1 MKNIKSYM
9 RTNWIRRLG
18 ALLLALLSLLCC
30 ACGKKTG
37 TEKTEDTA
45 LLATP
50 TPAVQPLTGGEI
62 RLPMP
67 LNADIT
73 DPLRVNT
80 EEMLSL
86 FSLIYEGLISVNET
100 GKLTAELAESWT
112 GDSASKV
119 WTFTLR
125 SGVKWHDG
133 DAFTAYDVTATFTRL
148 KEIGA
153 ESYYAYQAGKIESMR
168 AVDEQTLEVTME
180 QGGYASLYAL
190 AFPVME
196 GGQAAALPVGTGPFK
211 LESWT
216 GQEARLVANTAWWKQ
231 RPYLDAITFVERDS
245 NDTALA
251 SYQAGQLDMVP
262 SSNTGVGRYRSESTT
277 VLDVMTQTAELLLIN
292 NNNATLRD
300 ISIRKALSYAMD
312 RGKIISNIYMNRAQP
327 CDVPIPPDSWIY
339 ESKSKV
345 YDYNLAKARE
355 LLTKAGW
362 VQDEES
368 GLLQKDGRTF
378 TVRLLVNDSSDTT
391 RKEAA
396 NLLSSQLTE
405 LGMKVELTAAPYAL
419 GQSQTQSEY
428 LQKLSAGDYDLCLI
442 GINLGR
448 DGDLTPV
455 MNPLGTA
462 HYGNYSVPE
471 LTAMAENILTAKDE
485 TAYRE
490 ALSAF
495 QLKFVE
501 ELPFIVLYF
510 RLNSV
515 VYSSNIKGLSGAREP
530 DILYTVDKWYINQM
544 QD

>member
-1 MKNIKSYM
+1 MRNTKSYM
-9 RTNWIRRLG
+9 RTSWAKRGG
-18 ALLLALLSLLCC
+18 ALLLALLLSFCC
-30 ACGKKTG
+30 GCAKE
-37 TEKTEDTA
+37 TEANKTEDAA

-50 TPAVQPLTGGEI
+50 SPQPQPLAGGEI

-80 EEMLSL
+80 EEMLAF
-86 FSLIYEGLISVNET
+86 FSLVYEGLISISGT

-112 GDSASKV
+112 GDSSSKV

-133 DAFTAYDVTATFTRL
+133 NDLTAYDVTATFTRL
-148 KEIGA
+148 QTMGS
-153 ESYYAYQAGKIESMR
+153 ESYYAYQANKIESMR
-168 AVDEQTLEVTME
+168 AVDERTLEVTMR

-190 AFPVME
+190 TFPVMQ
-196 GGQAAALPVGTGPFK
+196 GGQALAAPVGTGPFR
-211 LESWT
+211 LEFWT
-216 GQEARLVANTAWWKQ
+216 GQEARLSANADWWKQ
-231 RPYLDAITFVERDS
+231 RAYLDAIVFVERDS
-245 NDTALA
+245 NETALA

-277 VLDVMTQTAELLLIN
+277 VLDVVTQTAELLLIN
-292 NNNATLRD
+292 NNNAALRD
-300 ISIRKALSYAMD
+300 ISVRKALSYALD

-327 CDVPIPPDSWIY
+327 CDVPVPPDSWVY

-355 LLTKAGW
+355 FLAGAGW
-362 VQDEES
+362 VQEES
-368 GLLQKDGRTF
+368 GLLIKDGQTF
-378 TVRLLVNDSSDTT
+378 HVRLLVNESSETT
-391 RKEAA
+391 RREAA
-396 NLLSSQLTE
+396 NLIASQLTD
-405 LGMKVELTAAPYAL
+405 LGMEVELIAVPYAL
-419 GQSQTQSEY
+419 GQSSSEY
-428 LQKLSAGDYDLCLI
+428 LQKLSAGEYDLCLA

-448 DGDLTPV
+448 DNDLTQV
-455 MNPLGTA
+455 MNPLGAA

-471 LTAMAENILTAKDE
+471 LTAMAEQVLSAKDE
-485 TAYRE
+485 TAYRQ

-510 RLNSV
+510 RLNSI
-515 VYSSNIKGLSGAREP
+515 VYFSGIKGIGEVREP
-530 DILYTVDKWYINQM
+530 DIMHTADKWYINQR